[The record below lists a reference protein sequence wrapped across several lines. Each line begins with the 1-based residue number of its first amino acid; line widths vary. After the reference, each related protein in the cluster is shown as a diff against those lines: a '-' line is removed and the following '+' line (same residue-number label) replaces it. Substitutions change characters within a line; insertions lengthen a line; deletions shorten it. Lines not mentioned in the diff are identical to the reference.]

1 MIQFSAA
8 GISNHIDFPFF
19 PTTESSSSLDQP
31 HLATLKHL
39 LSRSGSGL
47 GAESSFSSSCFWF
60 VSISSLVLIQNKISH
75 VFPSGWEWVQLY
87 LQKQIYKN
95 PRNHLY
101 QKKNEKKKKTSFL
114 QFFELLEPKKKQARR
129 DLPGT
134 RRRLTPWPHA
144 GYARRWPGSHV
155 DGGTN
160 NRNDKMLF
168 DMFQCIYLN
177 RPWIIV
183 LSCNDT
189 SIDPTQCKYI
199 KCTFKV

>member
-1 MIQFSAA
+1 MFPFPVTVATRMIQFLAA
-8 GISNHIDFPFF
+8 GI

-47 GAESSFSSSCFWF
+47 GTESSFSSYCFWF

-101 QKKNEKKKKTSFL
+101 QNKMKKKNIISPIFRAPWTQKKTS
-114 QFFELLEPKKKQARR
+114 QARSAWHQAPPNS
-129 DLPGT
+129 LAT
-134 RRRLTPWPHA
+134 RWLRTKMAWV
-144 GYARRWPGSHV
+144 SHWR
-155 DGGTN
+155 G
-160 NRNDKMLF
+160 DK
-168 DMFQCIYLN
+168 QKK
-177 RPWIIV
+177 W
-183 LSCNDT
+183 
-189 SIDPTQCKYI
+189 
-199 KCTFKV
+199 

>member
-1 MIQFSAA
+1 MIQFLAA
-8 GISNHIDFPFF
+8 GI

-47 GAESSFSSSCFWF
+47 GTESSFSSSCFWF

-101 QKKNEKKKKTSFL
+101 QNKMIKKTSFL
-114 QFFELLEPKKKQARR
+114 QFCELLEPKKKQARR

-134 RRRLTPWPHA
+134 RCRLTPWPHA
-144 GYARRWPGSHV
+144 GYARRWPGSHIEGMIRCCLICFNV
-155 DGGTN
+155 
-160 NRNDKMLF
+160 
-168 DMFQCIYLN
+168 
-177 RPWIIV
+177 
-183 LSCNDT
+183 
-189 SIDPTQCKYI
+189 YI
-199 KCTFKV
+199 

>member
-1 MIQFSAA
+1 MDVFPFPVTVATRMIQFLAA
-8 GISNHIDFPFF
+8 GI

-47 GAESSFSSSCFWF
+47 GTESSFSSSCFWF
-60 VSISSLVLIQNKISH
+60 VSISSVVLIQNKISH
-75 VFPSGWEWVQLY
+75 VFPSGWEWVRLY

-101 QKKNEKKKKTSFL
+101 QNKMKKKKTSFL
-114 QFFELLEPKKKQARR
+114 QFFELLEPKKKTSQAARR

-144 GYARRWPGSHV
+144 GYARRWPGSHI
-155 DGGTN
+155 DGEKTKEMIRCCLICFN
-160 NRNDKMLF
+160 
-168 DMFQCIYLN
+168 
-177 RPWIIV
+177 V
-183 LSCNDT
+183 
-189 SIDPTQCKYI
+189 YI
-199 KCTFKV
+199 